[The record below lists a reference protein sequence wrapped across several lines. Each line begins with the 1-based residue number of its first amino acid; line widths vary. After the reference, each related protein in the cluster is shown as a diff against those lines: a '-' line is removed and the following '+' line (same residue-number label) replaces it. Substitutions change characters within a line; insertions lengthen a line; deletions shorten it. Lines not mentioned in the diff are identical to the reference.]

1 MIDGDGDGAYGRD
14 VPPASSPAQ
23 PQHPRRRAS
32 DQPDPGAAA
41 ARPLRVAPEPGE
53 APRRSRLRE
62 WPITVVVLGL
72 VVGMMVVALGF
83 FRVGAVTLSG
93 AALMA
98 LFLRVLLPTRDVGL
112 LAVRGRWVDVGVLA
126 MLSFS
131 LALFAFWVPTPG

>member
-1 MIDGDGDGAYGRD
+1 
-14 VPPASSPAQ
+14 
-23 PQHPRRRAS
+23 
-32 DQPDPGAAA
+32 
-41 ARPLRVAPEPGE
+41 
-53 APRRSRLRE
+53 
-62 WPITVVVLGL
+62 VVVLGL
-72 VVGMMVVALGF
+72 VLGMMVVAIGF